1 MMMEAWEST
10 YDELSN
16 YYNEHFTMSTVNGT
30 LEDRLALIGLICF
43 LTNSARKKNP
53 DATCWQVINKVI
65 PNAGDKHYNTFLRG
79 LSIICSDFMKNCSKF
94 DSMGFKTSKEIID
107 KINSIVN
114 LWTPF

>member
-1 MMMEAWEST
+1 MMMSAWEPT
-10 YDELSN
+10 YDELAE
-16 YYNEHFTMSTVNGT
+16 YYCTYFTMSTVNGT

-65 PNAGDKHYNTFLRG
+65 PNVGDKHYNTFLRG
-79 LSIICSDFMKNCSKF
+79 LSIICSVFMRNCSKF

-107 KINSIVN
+107 KINSIIN